1 MIPSPSE
8 RSPLIPAEPR
18 IVATRIFETDT
29 GGLTLHISDSSADF
43 SAFRY
48 DFFDETGA
56 VTHSMEVYGEDSVQA
71 LLFAVTAAGDYP
83 QRFVPS
89 ASFLGL
95 GVHGLLTTD
104 LSAVDEWR
112 AQVVLPAGE
121 VDLPAGCWCTPGNPT
136 HLAAGD

>member
-1 MIPSPSE
+1 M
-8 RSPLIPAEPR
+8 PAELR
-18 IVATRIFETDT
+18 IGATRIVETAT
-29 GGLTLHISDSSADF
+29 GGLTLDISDSSADF
-43 SAFRY
+43 SAFGY
-48 DFFDETGA
+48 DFLDETGM
-56 VTHSMEVYGEDSVQA
+56 VTGSMEVYGEDSVQA

-112 AQVVLPAGE
+112 AQVVLSAGE
-121 VDLPAGCWCTPGNPT
+121 LDLPAV
-136 HLAAGD
+136 

>member
-1 MIPSPSE
+1 M
-8 RSPLIPAEPR
+8 PAEPR

-29 GGLTLHISDSSADF
+29 GGLTLHISDTSADIP
-43 SAFRY
+43 AFRY
-48 DFFDETGA
+48 DFLDETGT
-56 VTHSMEVYGEDSVQA
+56 VTDSMEVYGEDSVQA
-71 LLFAVTAAGDYP
+71 LLFAVTAAGDYL

-112 AQVVLPAGE
+112 ADVVLPAGE
-121 VDLPAGCWCTPGNPT
+121 VDLPTG
-136 HLAAGD
+136 